1 MAWRGM
7 ALLAGGLSCRNGLS
21 TAQLNMVQ
29 SRLKPSAIEKEGERI
44 RLSERVRESE
54 VGVWCCG
61 WVPPKRCVLL
71 WSSSSAAVAAAA
83 LLLFVIV
90 AAIKMET
97 GVGGSA

>member
-1 MAWRGM
+1 M
-7 ALLAGGLSCRNGLS
+7 
-21 TAQLNMVQ
+21 AQLNMVQ

-54 VGVWCCG
+54 VGVGCCG